1 MKMRMKGFFN
11 GFEYIVYVAVEF
23 CEKIN
28 GGFHNATVN
37 CCVHYNIISTVIC
50 CGPQSTAAIN
60 VAHLYLNFAV
70 TVFAAGPTIIG
81 AIK

>member
-1 MKMRMKGFFN
+1 MKMKMKGFFN

-50 CGPQSTAAIN
+50 CGP
-60 VAHLYLNFAV
+60 
-70 TVFAAGPTIIG
+70 
-81 AIK
+81 